1 VKIKGIDDIKQFT
14 RIVLSQAAD
23 DWVFWYAMF
32 GRADTAPARQ
42 VQFRPMMDA
51 VQATIDGIGVM
62 VAPIQMVQKYL
73 NDGRLVAPFDKSME
87 LKAAYLLLCRKG
99 DERLPRILKFRNWIR
114 RQCSGE
120 QPVVLT
126 RASGDL

>member
-42 VQFRPMMDA
+42 VQFRPMIDA
-51 VQATIDGIGVM
+51 VHATIDGIGVM

-73 NDGRLVAPFDKSME
+73 NDGRLVA
-87 LKAAYLLLCRKG
+87 
-99 DERLPRILKFRNWIR
+99 
-114 RQCSGE
+114 
-120 QPVVLT
+120 V
-126 RASGDL
+126 